1 MVPIREFKRRKK
13 AEKKVDQN
21 VLTAALSSLQPQPNQ
36 PLDWWDDFSTRI
48 TGPFSNSKKSKTFES
63 VFKITRKTFDYICSL
78 VNDTLRARQ
87 SNLTGSNGKPLSP
100 ADQVAI
106 ALRRLS
112 SGDSF
117 SNVGDL
123 FGINQSTVSHITWRF
138 VEAME
143 ERGLHHLCWPS
154 TEAEMEDIKH
164 MFEKKHG
171 LPNCCGVIDT
181 THIVMTLSTVDDS
194 NDAWIDQEKNHSMAF
209 QAIVGPD
216 MRFRDVSIGYPGSLS
231 DALVLQYS
239 DFFKLSEERKRLNGK
254 KIEVKKGTELREY
267 IIGDEGFPLLPW
279 LLTPFQ
285 PALHDYQVEFNKRHS
300 ATLTVA
306 QIALAKLKEIWRII
320 HGTMFM
326 PDKNKLPRI
335 VLVCC
340 LLHNIVIKM
349 EDKVLDETCI
359 SHAHDKDYQQQ
370 TCESASQTGTDLREE
385 VSLGLSGELM
395 KKNKNPQ
402 SRAQY
407 KVQPVPPLTSQLLL
421 PEGVHPQHKDL
432 SIEVVQ
438 ADVDAR
444 RSYQPAILTA
454 EKVKRRKQMDS
465 PASSLPP
472 FIPGEKKQNDG
483 KTLLELADE
492 LVTSCAT
499 GLSTAVQLQDK
510 IKNLDGYA
518 EKYFALKAEMVN
530 KALTWKAK
538 EESLVRAQQK
548 LLDEKRSFQ
557 HIIHTKDEKI
567 QELTKMCNLQE
578 SQTRDAKKKL
588 GDKFEDILYQKRSCI
603 QVKGEKIQEVN
614 QMCNLQESQS
624 QIRDAEKKLLDKFEE
639 VLYQKRLCIKVK
651 DEKMQELTQ
660 MCNLKEFQIRDGEKE
675 LKDKLEELLDKK
687 IWVQDVI
694 QTKDKKIEELTR
706 LCNLQ
711 ESQIRDAEKKLGE
724 LGQQQNELAGK
735 VKEEKDLGLRRLERY
750 QIVMIKEMI
759 NQFPDV
765 DVEAWKNVYPPED
778 NEEISDLE
786 VSDEEHAVEE
796 VVNESENMV
805 EGTEKP

>member
-48 TGPFSNSKKSKTFES
+48 TGPLSNSKKSKTFES
-63 VFKITRKTFDYICSL
+63 VFKISRKTFDYICSL
-78 VNDTLRARQ
+78 VHDTLRSRQ
-87 SNLTGSNGKPLSP
+87 SNLTGSNGKPLLP
-100 ADQVAI
+100 ADEVAI

-123 FGINQSTVSHITWRF
+123 FGINRSTVSHITWRF

-164 MFEKKHG
+164 KFEKNHG

-194 NDAWIDQEKNHSMAF
+194 NDAWIDQEKNHSMAL

-216 MRFRDVSIGYPGSLS
+216 MRFLDVSIGYPGSLS

-335 VLVCC
+335 VLICC
-340 LLHNIVIKM
+340 LLHNIVIEM

-385 VSLGLSGELM
+385 VSLGLSGVLV
-395 KKNKNPQ
+395 KNPQ

-421 PEGVHPQHKDL
+421 PGKPK
-432 SIEVVQ
+432 
-438 ADVDAR
+438 VDWF
-444 RSYQPAILTA
+444 P
-454 EKVKRRKQMDS
+454 
-465 PASSLPP
+465 PSS
-472 FIPGEKKQNDG
+472 E
-483 KTLLELADE
+483 E
-492 LVTSCAT
+492 LVKPDLGEYWLAKH
-499 GLSTAVQLQDK
+499 GDRVAVQSEAIMNDLDETFGWLYTVQ
-510 IKNLDGYA
+510 KNRT
-518 EKYFALKAEMVN
+518 KYSGASH
-530 KALTWKAK
+530 AK
-538 EESLVRAQQK
+538 MGKRK
-548 LLDEKRSFQ
+548 LLVAYT
-557 HIIHTKDEKI
+557 HI
-567 QELTKMCNLQE
+567 C
-578 SQTRDAKKKL
+578 A
-588 GDKFEDILYQKRSCI
+588 
-603 QVKGEKIQEVN
+603 
-614 QMCNLQESQS
+614 
-624 QIRDAEKKLLDKFEE
+624 
-639 VLYQKRLCIKVK
+639 
-651 DEKMQELTQ
+651 
-660 MCNLKEFQIRDGEKE
+660 
-675 LKDKLEELLDKK
+675 LEA
-687 IWVQDVI
+687 DVI
-694 QTKDKKIEELTR
+694 QGVADKATIKSLETEVSIANSNIAAAAALSESKDAKIKELEDKLVAVTKDLEAAKVELKNMDTLCGSRAFYYGERIMAYIKI
-706 LCNLQ
+706 
-711 ESQIRDAEKKLGE
+711 SHPE
-724 LGQQQNELAGK
+724 LGFVDPELLVPSA
-735 VKEEKDLGLRRLERY
+735 KEAKKYDKMENARDFIYGQVLT
-750 QIVMIKEMI
+750 EMK
-759 NQFPDV
+759 
-765 DVEAWKNVYPPED
+765 KNVGED
-778 NEEISDLE
+778 VKPFINLEEEEADHPSEISGE
-786 VSDEEHAVEE
+786 RS
-796 VVNESENMV
+796 
-805 EGTEKP
+805 G